1 MALFFGIIVVEQM
14 MTKMTFPCTS
24 AASLILVRSVHSF
37 SSSIDGSIGLGRRG
51 ASPAGIVAYRE
62 YDVSDRRRR
71 PLVASSAPWR
81 DQQLCRAMA
90 EDDNDVEGVPIFD
103 SNDRATFFGLEPKA
117 GGDLPDP
124 LDNGLQFTGPLVMLI
139 SVYVTLS
146 LFFGDVDGG
155 NNEIAPTTDPSVSK
169 GYVRSWGEA
178 SSINGYF

>member
-1 MALFFGIIVVEQM
+1 
-14 MTKMTFPCTS
+14 MTKITFPCMS
-24 AASLILVRSVHSF
+24 AASLVLVRSVHSF
-37 SSSIDGSIGLGRRG
+37 SSSTNGSIGMGLRG
-51 ASPAGIVAYRE
+51 ASPAVAHRE
-62 YDVSDRRRR
+62 YDVCDRRRR
-71 PLVASSAPWR
+71 PSVASSAPWR
-81 DQQLCRAMA
+81 DQRLCRAMA
-90 EDDNDVEGVPIFD
+90 EDDDDDVEGVPIFD

-124 LDNGLQFTGPLVMLI
+124 LDNGLQFTGPVVMLI

-155 NNEIAPTTDPSVSK
+155 NNVIAPTTDPSVSK